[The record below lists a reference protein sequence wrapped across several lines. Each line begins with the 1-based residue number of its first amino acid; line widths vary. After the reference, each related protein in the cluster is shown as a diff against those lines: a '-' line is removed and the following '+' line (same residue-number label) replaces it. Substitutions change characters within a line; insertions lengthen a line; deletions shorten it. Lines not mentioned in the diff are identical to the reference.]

1 MLKKNSLLMLL
12 VLAALTFV
20 LAACGTSSDNSNS
33 SEGTNGS
40 EPTTETEGTSSET
53 EEPAE
58 TKELLVGTDAA
69 YAPFESMD
77 DNGNIVGIDVDIVNA
92 LAEELGIKAE
102 VQHVGWEPLFTQVTN
117 GQVDFGIS
125 AITITEE
132 RQETFDFTDPYYE
145 ATQLIIT
152 KADSGI
158 TSLQDLKDKKI
169 GVQINTT
176 GHYAAQDLQGQA
188 SANILTYETT
198 PIAIQQMINGTV
210 DAVIGDN
217 AVLIEFTKTNPD
229 SNLITIEDDSF
240 ESEYYGLMVKKGNTE
255 LLDLLNEGIQKLK
268 ESGKLAEI
276 TGQELE

>member
-40 EPTTETEGTSSET
+40 ETATETEGTSSEA

-92 LAEELGIKAE
+92 LAEELGVKAE
-102 VQHVGWEPLFTQVTN
+102 IQHVGWEPLFTQVTN

-132 RQETFDFTDPYYE
+132 RQETFDFTEPYYE

-152 KADSGI
+152 KEDSGI

-188 SANILTYETT
+188 STNILTYETT

-217 AVLIEFTKTNPD
+217 AVLIEFIKTNPD

>member
-188 SANILTYETT
+188 STNILTYETT

>member
-92 LAEELGIKAE
+92 LAEE
-102 VQHVGWEPLFTQVTN
+102 
-117 GQVDFGIS
+117 
-125 AITITEE
+125 
-132 RQETFDFTDPYYE
+132 
-145 ATQLIIT
+145 
-152 KADSGI
+152 
-158 TSLQDLKDKKI
+158 
-169 GVQINTT
+169 
-176 GHYAAQDLQGQA
+176 
-188 SANILTYETT
+188 
-198 PIAIQQMINGTV
+198 
-210 DAVIGDN
+210 
-217 AVLIEFTKTNPD
+217 
-229 SNLITIEDDSF
+229 
-240 ESEYYGLMVKKGNTE
+240 
-255 LLDLLNEGIQKLK
+255 
-268 ESGKLAEI
+268 
-276 TGQELE
+276 

>member
-188 SANILTYETT
+188 STNILTYETT

-217 AVLIEFTKTNPD
+217 A
-229 SNLITIEDDSF
+229 
-240 ESEYYGLMVKKGNTE
+240 
-255 LLDLLNEGIQKLK
+255 
-268 ESGKLAEI
+268 
-276 TGQELE
+276 